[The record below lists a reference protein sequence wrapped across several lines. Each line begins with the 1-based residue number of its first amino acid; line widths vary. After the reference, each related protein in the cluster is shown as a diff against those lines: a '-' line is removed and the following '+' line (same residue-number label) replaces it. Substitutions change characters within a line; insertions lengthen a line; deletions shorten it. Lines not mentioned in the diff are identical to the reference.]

1 MVKTNANIIMP
12 YPIKASA
19 GASSLPSL
27 RKSTYGNLG
36 VNQGGYGLTSLTGF
50 WNGKPPNVGGYVAY
64 VGNLSNS
71 PTMYVVATDNELI
84 TLSNTLGGGSNTT
97 IGLALNYFMGAINMI
112 CFNVETPNVVTNGL
126 LLYLDA
132 GFASSYPRIGTT
144 WSDMGGEGF
153 ITNGT
158 LINSPVY
165 VSDGGGAISFDGVDD
180 YVDCGNDVA
189 IQSISQITMSV
200 WVKFFGLDY
209 SFGSGELIGFMSKGY
224 PDTLSPNTGF
234 WFAYDN
240 RSNGSSFNY
249 TCFGNTS
256 GGFAGGVNNFSSKSY
271 IFTNNVWYNITAT
284 VNSSSQGT
292 LYINGVQQGSSVTFS
307 NLSIP
312 NTSNNLYVGRIDA
325 PGYSIYGNIMQTQ
338 LYNVA
343 LTSAEVLQNYQ
354 AGLDRLIPTDNM
366 VLWLDGTNTNTRV
379 ITPTTAYDRSGNNYN
394 GTFINGTT
402 LAHRDGGTVFNF
414 DGVDDIIR
422 TEYNGQLGDFTVCVW
437 FKSDN
442 SGNWARLVDKS
453 YSDGFWLGKQFNVP
467 NSWGGGAG
475 PQTTYPYGNFLTLPD
490 GQWNFLV
497 SIRNGS
503 THTLYGNGITNT
515 ISQACSP
522 VLTSTSKIGIGSW
535 WVGIE
540 YFKGK
545 IGDVRLYSRALT
557 ANEVLNM
564 YTATKSRYGL

>member
-1 MVKTNANIIMP
+1 MTSQVYN
-12 YPIKASA
+12 
-19 GASSLPSL
+19 
-27 RKSTYGNLG
+27 R
-36 VNQGGYGLTSLTGF
+36 GLT
-50 WNGKPPNVGGYVAY
+50 
-64 VGNLSNS
+64 
-71 PTMYVVATDNELI
+71 D
-84 TLSNTLGGGSNTT
+84 
-97 IGLALNYFMGAINMI
+97 
-112 CFNVETPNVVTNGL
+112 
-126 LLYLDA
+126 
-132 GFASSYPRIGTT
+132 
-144 WSDMGGEGF
+144 
-153 ITNGT
+153 
-158 LINSPVY
+158 
-165 VSDGGGAISFDGVDD
+165 
-180 YVDCGNDVA
+180 
-189 IQSISQITMSV
+189 Q
-200 WVKFFGLDY
+200 
-209 SFGSGELIGFMSKGY
+209 
-224 PDTLSPNTGF
+224 
-234 WFAYDN
+234 
-240 RSNGSSFNY
+240 
-249 TCFGNTS
+249 
-256 GGFAGGVNNFSSKSY
+256 
-271 IFTNNVWYNITAT
+271 
-284 VNSSSQGT
+284 
-292 LYINGVQQGSSVTFS
+292 
-307 NLSIP
+307 
-312 NTSNNLYVGRIDA
+312 
-325 PGYSIYGNIMQTQ
+325 
-338 LYNVA
+338 
-343 LTSAEVLQNYQ
+343 EVLQNYR

-453 YSDGFWLGKQFNVP
+453 YSDGLWLGKQFNVP

-515 ISQACSP
+515 VSQACSP

-535 WVGIE
+535 WAGIE

-557 ANEVLNM
+557 AAEVLTI

>member
-1 MVKTNANIIMP
+1 MELV
-12 YPIKASA
+12 
-19 GASSLPSL
+19 
-27 RKSTYGNLG
+27 
-36 VNQGGYGLTSLTGF
+36 V
-50 WNGKPPNVGGYVAY
+50 
-64 VGNLSNS
+64 
-71 PTMYVVATDNELI
+71 MYVVPDDSQLI

-97 IGLALNYFMGAINMI
+97 IQLALNYFINSANSV
-112 CFNVETPNVVTNGL
+112 CLNVEPPNIVTNGL
-126 LLYLDA
+126 VVYLDA
-132 GFASSYPRIGTT
+132 GFTPSYPKGFNTWYDTSQNLNNGVLTNGPTYNSADGGSLVFDGIDDKVVLPHILNYNLTTLTVLVWIKPTSPYTGSFRNIISKEGADRDWNFYLYSSASNGVVDYYHFSTTRASSYPAVVSIPGGSLSLDVWHQCGFSISNGVFTYYLDGNVIGVGGINF
-144 WSDMGGEGF
+144 SPANSSYPISIGGE
-153 ITNGT
+153 
-158 LINSPVY
+158 
-165 VSDGGGAISFDGVDD
+165 D
-180 YVDCGNDVA
+180 
-189 IQSISQITMSV
+189 
-200 WVKFFGLDY
+200 
-209 SFGSGELIGFMSKGY
+209 
-224 PDTLSPNTGF
+224 
-234 WFAYDN
+234 
-240 RSNGSSFNY
+240 NY
-249 TCFGNTS
+249 T
-256 GGFAGGVNNFSSKSY
+256 K
-271 IFTNNVWYNITAT
+271 
-284 VNSSSQGT
+284 
-292 LYINGVQQGSSVTFS
+292 
-307 NLSIP
+307 
-312 NTSNNLYVGRIDA
+312 
-325 PGYSIYGNIMQTQ
+325 GNIMTSQV
-338 LYNVA
+338 YNRG
-343 LTSAEVLQNYQ
+343 LTNQEVLQNYY
-354 AGLDRLIPTDNM
+354 AGLERLIPTDNM

-394 GTFINGTT
+394 GTFINSTT
-402 LAHRDGGTVFNF
+402 LAHRDGGTVFSF
-414 DGVDDIIR
+414 DGVNNIIR

-453 YSDGFWLGKQFNVP
+453 YSDGLWLGKQYNVP

-515 ISQACSP
+515 VSQACSP